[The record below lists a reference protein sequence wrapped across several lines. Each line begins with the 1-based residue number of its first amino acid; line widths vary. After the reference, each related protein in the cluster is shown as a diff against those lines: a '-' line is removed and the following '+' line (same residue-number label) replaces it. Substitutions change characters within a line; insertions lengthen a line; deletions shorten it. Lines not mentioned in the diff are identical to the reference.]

1 MKEKKRKKENT
12 RKQEKIQV
20 VLIGQ
25 IDKLL
30 QVAESKI
37 DWYSS

>member
-25 IDKLL
+25 IDKIL

-37 DWYSS
+37 D